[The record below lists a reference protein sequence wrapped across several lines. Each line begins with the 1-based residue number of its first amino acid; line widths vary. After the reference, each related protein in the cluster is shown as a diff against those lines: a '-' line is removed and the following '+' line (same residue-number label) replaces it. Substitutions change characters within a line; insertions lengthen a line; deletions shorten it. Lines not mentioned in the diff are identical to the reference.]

1 MQNKIITNL
10 KYLDCDKNSHL
21 LLAVSGGIDSMV
33 MLHFFQQNKKQF
45 KFSVA
50 HINHNYHSESKK
62 MENLLKAECVNKNN
76 LITRNIDANEINSN
90 IESEFRK
97 IRYNELERIREE
109 VKADFIVTAH
119 HADDQAETVMMKILN
134 SSGFDGLQGIRKK
147 NHNVIRP
154 MHNISKD
161 EINNYSS
168 KHCVEFIDDPT
179 NLDITFTRNFLRK
192 NIFNELKKLKKD
204 IHLPFIN
211 FNERIDEVHDLIS
224 FNVQNFCNSVNYSVK
239 EDFVEIDKSEFFNLP
254 FLVQLRIISNI
265 CLSNKTLTKT
275 DIRELK
281 DFFRKNNTGST
292 RKIFE
297 STIHIDRN
305 SIFIY
310 KSLDKE
316 FYKKVDAG
324 VEMKEDHFTFSWNFE
339 EYPKN
344 FSSST
349 QVEYIDGSK
358 LKNNLVIRSV
368 RDDDS
373 FLPLGMK
380 GNKKVMKFLKD
391 KKLSLINR
399 KQSLVI
405 CNDDEIIWVAG
416 HQLSEKYKIKEN
428 SVKIVKLNFFRN

>member
-1 MQNKIITNL
+1 MRNKIIVNL
-10 KYLDCDKNSHL
+10 KSLDCDKNSHL

-33 MLHFFQQNKKQF
+33 MLHFFKKNKKQF

-62 MENLLKAECVNKNN
+62 MENLVKAECGNKNN
-76 LITRNIDANEINSN
+76 LIIRNIDANKINSN

-109 VKADFIVTAH
+109 VDADFIVTAH

-168 KHCVEFIDDPT
+168 KHCIDFIDDPT

-224 FNVQNFCNSVNYSVK
+224 FNVQNFCNSVNYSIK
-239 EDFVEIDKSEFFNLP
+239 EDFVKIDKSEFFNLP
-254 FLVQLRIISNI
+254 FLVQLRIVSNI
-265 CLSNKTLTKT
+265 CLINKTLTKT
-275 DIRELK
+275 DIREIK

-324 VEMKEDHFTFSWNFE
+324 VKMKEDHFTFSWNFE
-339 EYPKN
+339 EYPNN

>member
-1 MQNKIITNL
+1 MRNKIITNL
-10 KYLDCDKNSHL
+10 KSLDCDKNSHL

-45 KFSVA
+45 KLSVA

-62 MENLLKAECVNKNN
+62 MENLVKAECINKNN
-76 LITRNIDANEINSN
+76 LIIRNIDANEINSN

-97 IRYNELERIREE
+97 IRYNELEIIREE
-109 VKADFIVTAH
+109 VNADFIVTAH

-147 NHNVIRP
+147 NLNVIRP

-224 FNVQNFCNSVNYSVK
+224 FNVQNFCNSDNYSVK

-265 CLSNKTLTKT
+265 CLTNKTLTKT

-368 RDDDS
+368 RDNDS

-416 HQLSEKYKIKEN
+416 QQLSEKYKIKEN
-428 SVKIVKLNFFRN
+428 SVKIVKLNFFRK

>member
-1 MQNKIITNL
+1 MRNKIITNL
-10 KYLDCDKNSHL
+10 KSLDCDKNSHL

-62 MENLLKAECVNKNN
+62 MENLVKAECVNKNN
-76 LITRNIDANEINSN
+76 LIIRNIDTNEINSN

-109 VKADFIVTAH
+109 VNADFIVTAH
-119 HADDQAETVMMKILN
+119 HADDQAETVIMKILN

-224 FNVQNFCNSVNYSVK
+224 FNVQNFCNSDNYSVK
-239 EDFVEIDKSEFFNLP
+239 EDVVEIDKSEFFNLP

-265 CLSNKTLTKT
+265 CLSNKT
-275 DIRELK
+275 
-281 DFFRKNNTGST
+281 
-292 RKIFE
+292 
-297 STIHIDRN
+297 
-305 SIFIY
+305 
-310 KSLDKE
+310 
-316 FYKKVDAG
+316 
-324 VEMKEDHFTFSWNFE
+324 
-339 EYPKN
+339 
-344 FSSST
+344 
-349 QVEYIDGSK
+349 
-358 LKNNLVIRSV
+358 
-368 RDDDS
+368 
-373 FLPLGMK
+373 
-380 GNKKVMKFLKD
+380 
-391 KKLSLINR
+391 
-399 KQSLVI
+399 
-405 CNDDEIIWVAG
+405 
-416 HQLSEKYKIKEN
+416 
-428 SVKIVKLNFFRN
+428 

>member
-1 MQNKIITNL
+1 MRNKIITNL
-10 KYLDCDKNSHL
+10 KSLDCDKNSHL

-33 MLHFFQQNKKQF
+33 MLHFFQHNKKQF

-62 MENLLKAECVNKNN
+62 MENLVRAECVNKNN
-76 LITRNIDANEINSN
+76 LIIRNIDANEINSN

-97 IRYNELERIREE
+97 IRYNELEKIREE
-109 VKADFIVTAH
+109 VNADFIVTAH

-224 FNVQNFCNSVNYSVK
+224 FNVQNFCNSDNYSVK
-239 EDFVEIDKSEFFNLP
+239 EDVVEIDKSEFFNLP

-324 VEMKEDHFTFSWNFE
+324 VEMKEDYFTFSWNFE

>member
-1 MQNKIITNL
+1 MRNKIIVNL
-10 KYLDCDKNSHL
+10 KSLDCDKNSHL

-33 MLHFFQQNKKQF
+33 MLHFFQQNEKQF

-62 MENLLKAECVNKNN
+62 MENLVKAECGNKNN
-76 LITRNIDANEINSN
+76 LIIRNIDANKINSN

-109 VKADFIVTAH
+109 VDADFIVTAH

-168 KHCVEFIDDPT
+168 KHCIDFIDDPT

-224 FNVQNFCNSVNYSVK
+224 FNVENFCNSVNYSVK
-239 EDFVEIDKSEFFNLP
+239 EDFVKIDKSEFFNLP
-254 FLVQLRIISNI
+254 FLVQLRIVSNI
-265 CLSNKTLTKT
+265 CLINKTLTKT
-275 DIRELK
+275 DIREIK

-324 VEMKEDHFTFSWNFE
+324 VKMKEDHFTFSWNFE
-339 EYPKN
+339 EYPNN

>member
-1 MQNKIITNL
+1 MYFHII
-10 KYLDCDKNSHL
+10 
-21 LLAVSGGIDSMV
+21 
-33 MLHFFQQNKKQF
+33 
-45 KFSVA
+45 
-50 HINHNYHSESKK
+50 HNYHSESKK
-62 MENLLKAECVNKNN
+62 MENLVRAECVNKNN
-76 LITRNIDANEINSN
+76 LIIRNIDANEINSN

-97 IRYNELERIREE
+97 IRYNELEIIREE
-109 VKADFIVTAH
+109 VNADFIVTAH

-147 NHNVIRP
+147 NHNIIRP

-224 FNVQNFCNSVNYSVK
+224 FNVQNFCNSDNYSVK

-265 CLSNKTLTKT
+265 CLNNKTLTKT

-358 LKNNLVIRSV
+358 LKKNLVIRSV

-380 GNKKVMKFLKD
+380 GNKKVIKFLKD
-391 KKLSLINR
+391 KKLSLIKR

>member
-1 MQNKIITNL
+1 MRNKIITNL
-10 KYLDCDKNSHL
+10 KSLDCDKNSHL

-33 MLHFFQQNKKQF
+33 MLHFFQHNKKQF

-62 MENLLKAECVNKNN
+62 MENLVKAECVNKNN
-76 LITRNIDANEINSN
+76 LIIRNIDANEINSN

-97 IRYNELERIREE
+97 IRYNELEKIREE
-109 VKADFIVTAH
+109 VNADFIVTAH

-224 FNVQNFCNSVNYSVK
+224 FNVQNFCNSDNYSVK
-239 EDFVEIDKSEFFNLP
+239 EDVVEIDKSEFFNLP

-265 CLSNKTLTKT
+265 CLRNRTLTKT

-405 CNDDEIIWVAG
+405 CNDNEIIWVAG

>member
-1 MQNKIITNL
+1 MRNKIITNL
-10 KYLDCDKNSHL
+10 KSLDCDKNSHL

-33 MLHFFQQNKKQF
+33 MLHFFQQNEKQF

-62 MENLLKAECVNKNN
+62 MENLVKAECGNKNN
-76 LITRNIDANEINSN
+76 LIIRNIDANKINSN

-97 IRYNELERIREE
+97 IRYNELEKIREE
-109 VKADFIVTAH
+109 VNADFIVTAH

-265 CLSNKTLTKT
+265 CLSNRTLTKT

-324 VEMKEDHFTFSWNFE
+324 VKMKEDHFTFSWNFE
-339 EYPKN
+339 EYPNN

>member
-1 MQNKIITNL
+1 MRNKIIVNL
-10 KYLDCDKNSHL
+10 KSLDCDKNSHL

-33 MLHFFQQNKKQF
+33 MLHFFQQNEKQF

-62 MENLLKAECVNKNN
+62 MENLVKAECGNKNN
-76 LITRNIDANEINSN
+76 LIIRNIDANKINSN

-109 VKADFIVTAH
+109 VDADFIVTAH

-168 KHCVEFIDDPT
+168 KHCIDFIDDPT

-224 FNVQNFCNSVNYSVK
+224 FNVQNFCNSVNYSIK
-239 EDFVEIDKSEFFNLP
+239 EDFVKIDKSEFFNLP
-254 FLVQLRIISNI
+254 FLVQLRIVSNI
-265 CLSNKTLTKT
+265 CLINKTLTKT
-275 DIRELK
+275 DIREIK

-324 VEMKEDHFTFSWNFE
+324 VKMKEDHFTFSWNFE
-339 EYPKN
+339 EYPNN

>member
-1 MQNKIITNL
+1 MRNKIIVNL
-10 KYLDCDKNSHL
+10 KSLDCDKNSHL

-33 MLHFFQQNKKQF
+33 MLHFFQQNEKQF

-62 MENLLKAECVNKNN
+62 MENLVKAECGNKNN
-76 LITRNIDANEINSN
+76 LIIRNIDANKINSN

-109 VKADFIVTAH
+109 VDADFIVTAH

-168 KHCVEFIDDPT
+168 KHCIDFIDDPT

-224 FNVQNFCNSVNYSVK
+224 FNVENFCNSVNYSVK
-239 EDFVEIDKSEFFNLP
+239 EDFVKIDKSEFFNLP
-254 FLVQLRIISNI
+254 FLVQLRIVSNI
-265 CLSNKTLTKT
+265 CLINKTLTKT

-324 VEMKEDHFTFSWNFE
+324 VKMKEDHFTFSWNFE
-339 EYPKN
+339 EYPNN

>member
-1 MQNKIITNL
+1 
-10 KYLDCDKNSHL
+10 
-21 LLAVSGGIDSMV
+21 
-33 MLHFFQQNKKQF
+33 
-45 KFSVA
+45 
-50 HINHNYHSESKK
+50 
-62 MENLLKAECVNKNN
+62 
-76 LITRNIDANEINSN
+76 
-90 IESEFRK
+90 
-97 IRYNELERIREE
+97 
-109 VKADFIVTAH
+109 
-119 HADDQAETVMMKILN
+119 
-134 SSGFDGLQGIRKK
+134 
-147 NHNVIRP
+147 

-179 NLDITFTRNFLRK
+179 NFDITFTRNFLRK

>member
-1 MQNKIITNL
+1 
-10 KYLDCDKNSHL
+10 
-21 LLAVSGGIDSMV
+21 
-33 MLHFFQQNKKQF
+33 
-45 KFSVA
+45 
-50 HINHNYHSESKK
+50 
-62 MENLLKAECVNKNN
+62 MENLVKAECSNKNN
-76 LITRNIDANEINSN
+76 LIIRNIDANKINSN

-109 VKADFIVTAH
+109 VNADFIVTAH

-224 FNVQNFCNSVNYSVK
+224 FNVQNFCNSDNYSVK
-239 EDFVEIDKSEFFNLP
+239 EDFIEIDKSEFFNLP

>member
-1 MQNKIITNL
+1 
-10 KYLDCDKNSHL
+10 
-21 LLAVSGGIDSMV
+21 
-33 MLHFFQQNKKQF
+33 
-45 KFSVA
+45 
-50 HINHNYHSESKK
+50 
-62 MENLLKAECVNKNN
+62 
-76 LITRNIDANEINSN
+76 
-90 IESEFRK
+90 
-97 IRYNELERIREE
+97 
-109 VKADFIVTAH
+109 
-119 HADDQAETVMMKILN
+119 MMKILN

-192 NIFNELKKLKKD
+192 NIFNDLKKLKKD

-224 FNVQNFCNSVNYSVK
+224 FNVQNFCNSDNYSVK

>member
-1 MQNKIITNL
+1 
-10 KYLDCDKNSHL
+10 
-21 LLAVSGGIDSMV
+21 
-33 MLHFFQQNKKQF
+33 
-45 KFSVA
+45 
-50 HINHNYHSESKK
+50 
-62 MENLLKAECVNKNN
+62 
-76 LITRNIDANEINSN
+76 
-90 IESEFRK
+90 
-97 IRYNELERIREE
+97 
-109 VKADFIVTAH
+109 
-119 HADDQAETVMMKILN
+119 MMKILN

-224 FNVQNFCNSVNYSVK
+224 FNVQNFCNSDNYSVK
-239 EDFVEIDKSEFFNLP
+239 EDVVEIDKSEFFNLP

-265 CLSNKTLTKT
+265 CLRNRTLTKT

-297 STIHIDRN
+297 STIHIDRI

>member
-1 MQNKIITNL
+1 
-10 KYLDCDKNSHL
+10 
-21 LLAVSGGIDSMV
+21 
-33 MLHFFQQNKKQF
+33 MLHFFQQNEKQF

-62 MENLLKAECVNKNN
+62 MENLVKAECGNKNN
-76 LITRNIDANEINSN
+76 LIIRNIDANKINSN

-109 VKADFIVTAH
+109 VDADFIVTAH

-168 KHCVEFIDDPT
+168 KHCIDFIDDPT

-224 FNVQNFCNSVNYSVK
+224 FNVQNFCNSVNYSIK
-239 EDFVEIDKSEFFNLP
+239 EDFVKIDKSEFFNLP

-265 CLSNKTLTKT
+265 CLINKTLTKT

-324 VEMKEDHFTFSWNFE
+324 VKMKEDHFTFSWNFE
-339 EYPKN
+339 EYPNN
-344 FSSST
+344 FSSSN

>member
-1 MQNKIITNL
+1 MRNKIIVNL
-10 KYLDCDKNSHL
+10 KSLDCDKNSNL

-33 MLHFFQQNKKQF
+33 MLHFFQQNEKQF

-62 MENLLKAECVNKNN
+62 MENLVKAECGNKNN
-76 LITRNIDANEINSN
+76 LIIRNIDANKINSN

-109 VKADFIVTAH
+109 VDADFIVTAH

-224 FNVQNFCNSVNYSVK
+224 FNVQNFCNSVNYSIK
-239 EDFVEIDKSEFFNLP
+239 EDFVKIDKSEFFNLP

-265 CLSNKTLTKT
+265 CLINKTLTKT

-324 VEMKEDHFTFSWNFE
+324 VKMKEDHFTFSWNFE

-380 GNKKVMKFLKD
+380 GNKKVIKFLKD
-391 KKLSLINR
+391 KKLSLIKR

>member
-1 MQNKIITNL
+1 MRNKIIVNL
-10 KYLDCDKNSHL
+10 KSLDCDKNSHL

-33 MLHFFQQNKKQF
+33 MLHFFQQNEKQF

-62 MENLLKAECVNKNN
+62 MENLVKAECGNKNN
-76 LITRNIDANEINSN
+76 LIIRNIDANKINSN

-109 VKADFIVTAH
+109 VDADFIVTAH

-147 NHNVIRP
+147 NLNVIRP

-168 KHCVEFIDDPT
+168 KHCIDFIDDPT

-224 FNVQNFCNSVNYSVK
+224 FNVQNFCNSDNYSVK
-239 EDFVEIDKSEFFNLP
+239 EDVVEIDKSEFFNLP

-265 CLSNKTLTKT
+265 CLINKTLTKT

-324 VEMKEDHFTFSWNFE
+324 VKMKEDHFTFSWNFE
-339 EYPKN
+339 EYPNN
-344 FSSST
+344 FSSSN

>member
-1 MQNKIITNL
+1 MRNKIITNL
-10 KYLDCDKNSHL
+10 KSLDCDKNSHL

-45 KFSVA
+45 KLSVA

-62 MENLLKAECVNKNN
+62 MENLVKAECINKNN
-76 LITRNIDANEINSN
+76 LIIRNIDANEINSN

-97 IRYNELERIREE
+97 IRYNELEIIREE
-109 VKADFIVTAH
+109 VNADFIVTAH

-147 NHNVIRP
+147 NLNVIRP

-224 FNVQNFCNSVNYSVK
+224 FNVQNFCNSDNYSVK

-265 CLSNKTLTKT
+265 CLTNKTLTKT

-416 HQLSEKYKIKEN
+416 QQLSEKYKIKEN
-428 SVKIVKLNFFRN
+428 SVKIVKLNFFRK